1 MEAQLSDNGYS
12 FSLFKWLIIIII
24 IIIIITVIQ
33 KI

>member
-24 IIIIITVIQ
+24 IIITVIQ